1 MKTPILKMTNIVK
14 EFPGVKALDGVNL
27 ELYEGKVMA
36 LMGENGAGKS
46 TLMKILSGVY
56 KKDGGQIFYNGVE
69 EDIKGPKDATKK
81 GIAIIHQELN
91 LIKDLSIGENIFL
104 GREFKKGF
112 RVDFNKLHEEGDKL
126 LKKLNVKRSSR
137 ELVENLSL
145 GEQQMVEIA
154 KALSLDAKI
163 IIMDEPTD
171 ALTETETQS
180 LFKVIEELKSEG
192 KAIVYTSHRLKE
204 IFEVCDYITV
214 LRDGKYVGSE
224 DLSNLDEDKMIE
236 MMVGRKLTDQFP
248 RVEIKPGK
256 TILKVENLNNEYV
269 SNINFEVRAGE
280 VVGIA
285 GLMGAGR
292 SELAKTIYGHFK
304 KESGKIILNGK
315 ELNHKSAQEG
325 LLNRIAYVS
334 EDRKGDGLLVDLS
347 VRENMTLSSLNKIS
361 KKFIIDKK
369 YETERVDSYIERIN
383 IKTPNKEQLIKN
395 LSGGNQQKVAIAKA
409 LMTHPEVLILD
420 EPTRG
425 VDVGAKKEIYDFDT
439 YFDDVFGVRLE
450 AGVYYM
456 SLTPMEFYYDKRTS
470 EYTLSINAAPS
481 GTGSAAVGSVTI
493 DGVKYSET
501 LPGTGTVTAVTVTRD
516 ESEDLTDCIV
526 YAALYSG
533 ERLAAV
539 RTARITDFEG
549 SEKEIELT
557 PVSASEGDELKVFVW
572 NEDMTPAAA
581 MLSVQ
586 R

>member
-1 MKTPILKMTNIVK
+1 MKKTKMINSELSYTISKMGHTDSLTIGDCGLPIPDEVKRIDLALTHNVPTFIQTLDVVLEELCVEEVVIAEEIENKNIKVYEEILRRFKDIKITKVSHEEFKKLTKDSKAVVRTGECRPLCKYNIKIRSCILMKTPILKMTNIVK

-126 LKKLNVKRSSR
+126 LKKLNVKKSSR

-214 LRDGKYVGSE
+214 LRDGKYVGTE
-224 DLSNLDEDKMIE
+224 DLANLDEDKMIE

-248 RVEIKPGK
+248 RVEITPGK

-304 KESGKIILNGK
+304 
-315 ELNHKSAQEG
+315 
-325 LLNRIAYVS
+325 
-334 EDRKGDGLLVDLS
+334 RKV
-347 VRENMTLSSLNKIS
+347 VR
-361 KKFIIDKK
+361 
-369 YETERVDSYIERIN
+369 
-383 IKTPNKEQLIKN
+383 
-395 LSGGNQQKVAIAKA
+395 
-409 LMTHPEVLILD
+409 
-420 EPTRG
+420 
-425 VDVGAKKEIYDFDT
+425 
-439 YFDDVFGVRLE
+439 
-450 AGVYYM
+450 
-456 SLTPMEFYYDKRTS
+456 
-470 EYTLSINAAPS
+470 
-481 GTGSAAVGSVTI
+481 
-493 DGVKYSET
+493 
-501 LPGTGTVTAVTVTRD
+501 
-516 ESEDLTDCIV
+516 
-526 YAALYSG
+526 
-533 ERLAAV
+533 
-539 RTARITDFEG
+539 
-549 SEKEIELT
+549 
-557 PVSASEGDELKVFVW
+557 
-572 NEDMTPAAA
+572 
-581 MLSVQ
+581 
-586 R
+586 